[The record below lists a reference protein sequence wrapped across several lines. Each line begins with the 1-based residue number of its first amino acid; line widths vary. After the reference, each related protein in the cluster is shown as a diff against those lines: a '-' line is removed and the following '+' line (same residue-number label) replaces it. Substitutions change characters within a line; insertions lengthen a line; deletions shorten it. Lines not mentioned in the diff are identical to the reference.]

1 MAKHSLSLR
10 EQAAGIRAALASKR
24 TPKRL
29 RPALRRRL
37 DQLEQV
43 LKKKSQKRTGNP
55 RFAGW
60 IEF

>member
-10 EQAAGIRAALASKR
+10 EQAAGIQAALASKR
-24 TPKRL
+24 TPNRL

-37 DQLEQV
+37 NELEQA
-43 LKKKSQKRTGNP
+43 LKKKSRKLTRSP
-55 RFAGW
+55 KFVGW